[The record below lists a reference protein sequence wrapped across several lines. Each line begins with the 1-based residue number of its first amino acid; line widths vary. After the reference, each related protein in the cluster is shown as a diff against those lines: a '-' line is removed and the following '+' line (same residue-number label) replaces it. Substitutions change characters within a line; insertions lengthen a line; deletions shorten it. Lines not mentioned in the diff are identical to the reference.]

1 MLEKLYHFFPETDKI
16 ELKYA
21 PEFMVTFLELTDTTL
36 HDFDLFTRVI
46 AISTNSEYL
55 DLLRERPSAID
66 DSRVVY
72 YEFTSDDFPSKWFYQ
87 STYWRHTMIE
97 KAVIAFRNEY
107 KVFIPNQFYPLVL
120 VKDEVHVIIA
130 PIGQMENFNYDLA
143 KAIPDVTTGME
154 KYDMQIQADI
164 RAGYKWK
171 LEFEKNNLRGLR
183 QLFGYYTDRK
193 LCFKMADIISE
204 GGNFVFISKRLA
216 SDDRQYKEAKL
227 LG

>member
-1 MLEKLYHFFPETDKI
+1 ML
-16 ELKYA
+16 A
-21 PEFMVTFLELTDTTL
+21 FLELTNTTL

-46 AISTNSEYL
+46 GISTNSEYL
-55 DLLRERPSAID
+55 DMLRERPSAID

-72 YEFTSDDFPSKWFYQ
+72 YEFISEDFPSKWFYQ
-87 STYWRHTMIE
+87 SVYWRHTMIE

-120 VKDEVHVIIA
+120 VKDGVHVIIA
-130 PIGQMENFNYDLA
+130 PIGQLEDFNFDLA
-143 KAIPDVTTGME
+143 KAIPDVRTGME
-154 KYDMQIQADI
+154 KYDAMIQRDI

-183 QLFGYYTDRK
+183 TLFGYYTDRK
-193 LCFKMADIISE
+193 LCFAMGDILNN
-204 GGNFVFISKRLA
+204 GNFVYISKVLA
-216 SDDRQYKEAKL
+216 KDDRQFKESKL